1 MISIETF
8 LIGLVILIGLYI
20 LGLYATYK
28 ENVLGFVA
36 SGFAALTTIALSVL
50 AGFGRVGNVSN
61 VVLYNYNYTQ
71 IAGSSAAHGLGSSTV
86 NTITTLIDP
95 SLVYITGFIALMM
108 VIVLIFI
115 IGRYI
120 ATIALMKN
128 ADSEEE

>member
-71 IAGSSAAHGLGSSTV
+71 ISASLANGIGSSTV
-86 NTITTLIDP
+86 NTVTTLIDP